1 VHYTHI
7 DGRGRLY
14 VNGVEVASMTYD
26 TSGIAPSPDLYQV
39 GGPDGIF
46 YPTEGLRRLRGDD
59 GGVGTVNRVMLLSE
73 IQARYNAGPP
83 W

>member
-1 VHYTHI
+1 
-7 DGRGRLY
+7 
-14 VNGVEVASMTYD
+14 MTYD

-46 YPTEGLRRLRGDD
+46 YPTEGLRRLRGDV